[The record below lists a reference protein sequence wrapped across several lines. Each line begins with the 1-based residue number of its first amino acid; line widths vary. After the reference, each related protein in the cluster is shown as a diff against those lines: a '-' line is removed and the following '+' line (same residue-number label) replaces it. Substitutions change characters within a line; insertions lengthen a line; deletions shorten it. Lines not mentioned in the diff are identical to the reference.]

1 MFGSAQPDTPFPP
14 RKEATAEIDPT
25 LADPASANGDRI
37 FADHELDAAL
47 QLLVE
52 RAQYITGATGAAL
65 AIAQGEEMVCRASV
79 GSPGPA
85 VGARSSCCVATM
97 RRPIRA

>member
-52 RAQYITGATGAAL
+52 RAQYITGPRVKRWSAAL
-65 AIAQGEEMVCRASV
+65 ALV
-79 GSPGPA
+79 
-85 VGARSSCCVATM
+85 
-97 RRPIRA
+97 RRGRP